1 MHPQFHLGFLEG
13 PVEGEP
19 ILRWKA
25 WIVAAC
31 RASDQTLMLRNSE
44 SNAPDSRSEVLNTY
58 SVFICLV
65 YRCLMVADLLPH
77 DPTTIPGHTLLTHKL
92 LILSKLLELDT
103 TLEPEHCRNYRT
115 ARAGVQGWIKNG
127 MLSEDPHFKA
137 AFRHLELL
145 KREDEY

>member
-1 MHPQFHLGFLEG
+1 M
-13 PVEGEP
+13 
-19 ILRWKA
+19 
-25 WIVAAC
+25 AAC

-44 SNAPDSRSEVLNTY
+44 LNTPDSRSEVLNTY

-77 DPTTIPGHTLLTHKL
+77 DPTTIPGHTFLTHKL

-103 TLEPEHCRNYRT
+103 TLEPEHRRNYRT
-115 ARAGVQGWIKNG
+115 ARARVQGWIKNG
-127 MLSEDPHFKA
+127 MLSEDPQFKA